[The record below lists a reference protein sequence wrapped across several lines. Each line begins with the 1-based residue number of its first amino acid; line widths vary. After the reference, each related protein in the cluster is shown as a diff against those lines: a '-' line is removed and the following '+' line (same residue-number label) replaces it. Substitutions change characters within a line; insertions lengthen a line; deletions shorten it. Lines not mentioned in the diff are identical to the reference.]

1 MPIQVTKV
9 DRINLKFVS
18 ELLEDEEIG
27 FSTKIFY
34 LVRDPRA
41 VMHSRKDFPWCV
53 KTKECFDPTYL
64 CQDMVQ
70 DYYESQRLLKLS
82 PNNFMYVSFCVNFL
96 TKIIDIYFHNQFLT
110 AS

>member
-41 VMHSRKDFPWCV
+41 VMHSRKDFQWCV

-82 PNNFMYVSFCVNFL
+82 PNNFM
-96 TKIIDIYFHNQFLT
+96 
-110 AS
+110 